1 MTRLVVGIAAKP
13 HGNDSHE
20 SIVRF
25 ASHYD
30 APVANPK
37 AEFTEPPSQSAN
49 IAGTISFELPDCRID
64 ATGLS

>member
-1 MTRLVVGIAAKP
+1 MTCLVVGIAAKP

-20 SIVRF
+20 SITRF

-37 AEFTEPPSQSAN
+37 AEFTWSPSQRAN
-49 IAGTISFELPDCRID
+49 IAGTISFELSDRRKD
-64 ATGLS
+64 AACLS